1 MANFEKILSS
11 FYVQDS
17 LNPKIWENPDSSDST
32 MIESVR
38 EKLLEI
44 ANEFVDFL
52 GIEIFV
58 QDIHMTGSLANYNW
72 SDFSDVD
79 LHILYNFEESGDKKE
94 LLIEL
99 FKLKKTLF
107 NSTHNITVRG
117 FDVEMYV
124 QDTTELHFSTGV
136 YSVLFD
142 EWIATPSKD
151 EVTIDEDKLK
161 SKVESWMDLID
172 TTIDEVEDDELDD
185 ALSVI
190 DGIKEKLK
198 KYRSIGLENEG
209 EYSYENLTFKFL
221 RRNGYIQKLFDFT
234 NELMDK
240 RLSLEQNF
248 VE

>member
-1 MANFEKILSS
+1 MTDFAKILSS

-17 LNPKIWENPDSSDST
+17 LNPKIWVNPESTESS
-32 MIESVR
+32 MIPEVK

-44 ANEFVDFL
+44 ANEFVNFL
-52 GIEIFV
+52 GVEIFV

-72 SDFSDVD
+72 SEYSDID
-79 LHILYNFEESGDKKE
+79 LHILYDFNESGDKKE
-94 LLIEL
+94 LLVEL

-107 NSTHNITVRG
+107 NSTHNIKVRG

-124 QDTTELHFSTGV
+124 QDTKESHFSTGV

-151 EVTIDEDKLK
+151 EVTIDEEKLK
-161 SKVESWMDLID
+161 SKVDSWTDLID
-172 TTIDEVEDDELDD
+172 TTIENVEDDELDD
-185 ALSVI
+185 AMLTI
-190 DGIKEKLK
+190 DGIKDKLK
-198 KYRSIGLENEG
+198 KYRSIGLENFG

-240 RLSLEQNF
+240 RLSLEQNII
-248 VE
+248 E

>member
-17 LNPKIWENPDSSDST
+17 LNSKIWENPDSSDST

-38 EKLLEI
+38 EKLLQI
-44 ANEFVDFL
+44 ANEFVNFL
-52 GIEIFV
+52 GVEIFV

-79 LHILYNFEESGDKKE
+79 LHILYDFQESGDQKE

-107 NSTHNITVRG
+107 NSTHNIKVRG

-142 EWIATPSKD
+142 EWIAIPSKD
-151 EVTIDEDKLK
+151 EVSIDEDKLK

-185 ALSVI
+185 AMLVI

-198 KYRSIGLENEG
+198 KYRSIGLGNEG

>member
-17 LNPKIWENPDSSDST
+17 LNPKIWENPNSSDST

-52 GIEIFV
+52 GVEIFV

-79 LHILYNFEESGDKKE
+79 LHILYDFQESGDKKE

-107 NSTHNITVRG
+107 NSTHNIKVKG

-124 QDTTELHFSTGV
+124 QDTTESHFSTGV

-151 EVTIDEDKLK
+151 EVSIDEDKLK

-185 ALSVI
+185 AMSVI

>member
-17 LNPKIWENPDSSDST
+17 LNPKIWETPDSSDST

-52 GIEIFV
+52 GVEIFV

-79 LHILYNFEESGDKKE
+79 LHILYDFQESGDKKE

-107 NSTHNITVRG
+107 NSTHNIKVKG

-124 QDTTELHFSTGV
+124 QDTTESHFSTGV

-151 EVTIDEDKLK
+151 EVSIDEDKLK

-185 ALSVI
+185 AMSVI

>member
-17 LNPKIWENPDSSDST
+17 LNSKIWENPDSSDST

-44 ANEFVDFL
+44 ANEFVNFL
-52 GIEIFV
+52 GVEIFV

-72 SDFSDVD
+72 SEFSDVD
-79 LHILYNFEESGDKKE
+79 LHILYDFQESGDKKE

-107 NSTHNITVRG
+107 NSTHNIKVRG

-142 EWIATPSKD
+142 QWIAIPSKD
-151 EVTIDEDKLK
+151 EVSIDEDKLK

-172 TTIDEVEDDELDD
+172 TTIDEV
-185 ALSVI
+185 
-190 DGIKEKLK
+190 
-198 KYRSIGLENEG
+198 
-209 EYSYENLTFKFL
+209 
-221 RRNGYIQKLFDFT
+221 
-234 NELMDK
+234 
-240 RLSLEQNF
+240 
-248 VE
+248 